1 MSEELEVRWRRARAW
16 LERVRAASSRIEP
29 LVREIDALKD
39 ARTEMLPWQTGKGGG
54 GSGVGAHSD
63 PTATQAERRIE
74 GLDELIAD
82 RQAKLDAQVRTVGDC
97 GMALEAMAG
106 RLGERHAKALELYY
120 IDGADTWSEVAG
132 ELGISYSWLCRLRN
146 EAYPWIEARYGRLLS

>member
-16 LERVRAASSRIEP
+16 LERVRVASSRIDP
-29 LVREIDALKD
+29 LVREIDGLKD
-39 ARTEMLPWQTGKGGG
+39 ARAEMLPWRTGKGGG

-74 GLDELIAD
+74 GLDEFIAD
-82 RQAKLDAQVRTVGDC
+82 KQARLDAQIRTVGEC
-97 GMALEAMAG
+97 GEILDAMAA

-120 IDGADTWSEVAG
+120 IDGADTWSEVAH
-132 ELGISYSWLCRLRN
+132 ELGVSYRHLNRIRSV
-146 EAYPWIEARYGRLLS
+146 AYEWIEANYRNLLA

>member
-16 LERVRAASSRIEP
+16 LERVRVASSRIEP
-29 LVREIDALKD
+29 LVREIDGLKD
-39 ARTEMLPWQTGKGGG
+39 ARAEMLPWQTGKGGR

-82 RQAKLDAQVRTVGDC
+82 KQAKLDAQIRTVGEC
-97 GMALEAMAG
+97 GEILDAMAAK
-106 RLGERHAKALELYY
+106 LGERHAKALELYY

-146 EAYPWIEARYGRLLS
+146 EAYPWIEAHCRRLLS